1 MLTLTDKVIVAV
13 KVISDE
19 GIDGV
24 RVAEWLELLATF
36 LRLAVALM
44 LVIVS
49 VVNALDALVA
59 AFWQAWDA
67 MWADFVGL
75 RPKRAFAYIVPMG

>member
-1 MLTLTDKVIVAV
+1 MLTLTDKVVVAI

-19 GIDGV
+19 DIDGV

-44 LVIVS
+44 LAIVS
-49 VVNALDALVA
+49 VVNALDTLAA
-59 AFWQAWDA
+59 AFWQAWDEA
-67 MWADFVGL
+67 IIGL
-75 RPKRAFAYIVPMG
+75 RWHLCPVTVTPMG